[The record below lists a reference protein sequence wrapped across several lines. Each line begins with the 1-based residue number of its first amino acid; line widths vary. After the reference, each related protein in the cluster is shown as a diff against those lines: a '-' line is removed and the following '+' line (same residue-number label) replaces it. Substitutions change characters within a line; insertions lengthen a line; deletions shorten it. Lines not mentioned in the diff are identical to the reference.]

1 MPQTLLFLC
10 PHGAAKSVIA
20 AAYCRRLV
28 AQHGLDLDVTSAGTE
43 PDAAAGPAVVEL
55 LRTEGLDVAYDRPQA
70 VSRKALAAA
79 FRVISMGCDVGDLA
93 PPGTIVEHWNDVPSP
108 SQDLI
113 AARDRIAAHV
123 EQLIV
128 GLMGQQAVSSTMA
141 CADVGGTAKE
151 ARMSDMRQGGFS

>member
-28 AQHGLDLDVTSAGTE
+28 AQHGLDFDVTSAGTE
-43 PDAAAGPAVVEL
+43 PDAAVAPAVVEL
-55 LRTEGLDVAYDRPQA
+55 LRTEGLDVAHEQPRA
-70 VSRKALAAA
+70 VSREALAAA
-79 FRVISMGCDVGDLA
+79 FRVISMGCDVSDLA

-113 AARDRIAAHV
+113 AARNRISTHV
-123 EQLIV
+123 EQLIA
-128 GLMGQQAVSSTMA
+128 GLLG
-141 CADVGGTAKE
+141 
-151 ARMSDMRQGGFS
+151 R